1 MLIKIDHDFHEHLTE
16 TEKKVINFI
25 NMNVE
30 AISSMSISDV
40 AEKTFSSPAT
50 VSRTI
55 KKCGISGFAELR
67 YLLTQETQTK
77 KDDVDVNEIFNKSLL
92 EVSNTIDHLSI
103 DTILDVVKEIRSAKR
118 IYLLSRGLSE
128 HVAQEFALKLQIL
141 GFNVFE
147 NSDPAIMQEMTS
159 HVKKQELVI
168 IFSLGQDAGAPDS
181 RRKRLVARRAHHH
194 DHLRRP
200 RRPAR
205 AHRARCRLRLQAQAR
220 LHHER
225 RRHEP
230 PAALRHQPHPHRLHH
245 EADEYG
251 GRKGGA
257 KKRSRAEGKIFLRN
271 HQKYLDRKP
280 PSQRE
285 GDRVSGGGS
294 SRVLK
299 TDKHANVVKV
309 L

>member
-77 KDDVDVNEIFNKSLL
+77 KDDVDVNEIFHKSLL

-118 IYLLSRGLSE
+118 IYLLSGKTPELLTAAENASSLGARIITITCGDPDVPLARIA
-128 HVAQEFALKLQIL
+128 HVAVYGYKHKHVSITSVDATSRLPLYVISRIL
-141 GFNVFE
+141 IDYITKQMNTE
-147 NSDPAIMQEMTS
+147 EEKAAR
-159 HVKKQELVI
+159 KKE
-168 IFSLGQDAGAPDS
+168 AE
-181 RRKRLVARRAHHH
+181 RKAR
-194 DHLRRP
+194 
-200 RRPAR
+200 
-205 AHRARCRLRLQAQAR
+205 
-220 LHHER
+220 
-225 RRHEP
+225 
-230 PAALRHQPHPHRLHH
+230 
-245 EADEYG
+245 Y
-251 GRKGGA
+251 
-257 KKRSRAEGKIFLRN
+257 F
-271 HQKYLDRKP
+271 
-280 PSQRE
+280 
-285 GDRVSGGGS
+285 
-294 SRVLK
+294 
-299 TDKHANVVKV
+299 
-309 L
+309 

>member
-118 IYLLSRGLSE
+118 IYLLSGKTPELLTAAENASSLGARIITITCGDPDVPLARIA
-128 HVAQEFALKLQIL
+128 HVAVYGYKHKHVSITSVDATSRLPLYVISRIL
-141 GFNVFE
+141 IDYITKQMNAE
-147 NSDPAIMQEMTS
+147 EEKAAR
-159 HVKKQELVI
+159 KKE
-168 IFSLGQDAGAPDS
+168 AE
-181 RRKRLVARRAHHH
+181 RKAR
-194 DHLRRP
+194 
-200 RRPAR
+200 
-205 AHRARCRLRLQAQAR
+205 
-220 LHHER
+220 
-225 RRHEP
+225 
-230 PAALRHQPHPHRLHH
+230 
-245 EADEYG
+245 Y
-251 GRKGGA
+251 
-257 KKRSRAEGKIFLRN
+257 F
-271 HQKYLDRKP
+271 
-280 PSQRE
+280 
-285 GDRVSGGGS
+285 
-294 SRVLK
+294 
-299 TDKHANVVKV
+299 
-309 L
+309 

>member
-168 IFSLGQDAGAPDS
+168 IFSLSGKTRS
-181 RRKRLVARRAHHH
+181 T
-194 DHLRRP
+194 
-200 RRPAR
+200 
-205 AHRARCRLRLQAQAR
+205 
-220 LHHER
+220 
-225 RRHEP
+225 
-230 PAALRHQPHPHRLHH
+230 AASL
-245 EADEYG
+245 A
-251 GRKGGA
+251 A
-257 KKRSRAEGKIFLRN
+257 SMC
-271 HQKYLDRKP
+271 
-280 PSQRE
+280 
-285 GDRVSGGGS
+285 
-294 SRVLK
+294 
-299 TDKHANVVKV
+299 
-309 L
+309 